1 MPVFSTVPPA
11 LSVIIISYNTRQMT
25 LDCLSSI
32 YAETKTNFEI
42 IVVDNASDDGSQE
55 AIRQS
60 FPQVTLIAETVNH
73 GFAGAHNVAMPHCRA
88 EMLLL
93 LNPDTVVLDGALD
106 ALMEFSRQRPEAG
119 IWGGRTLFANR
130 SLNPASC
137 WHRQTLWSLF
147 CRASGL
153 AVIFSGSE
161 FFNKEPYGGWL
172 RDRIREVDIVSG
184 CFFLISRS
192 TWNKLG
198 GFDPVFRMY
207 GEEADLCLRAGR
219 MGLQPAITPAATI
232 IHYGGASEKVRADK
246 MVRLLQAKAELIKKH
261 FPDHQRAPGLFLL
274 KLWPLSRHVALS
286 TASRLTSKKRLRE
299 KALVWRDVWKRRAE
313 WCNGFLASPAPK

>member
-1 MPVFSTVPPA
+1 MSVTPAKAPEFSI
-11 LSVIIISYNTRQMT
+11 IIISYNTRQMT

-32 YAETKTNFEI
+32 YTETKGNFEI
-42 IVVDNASDDGSQE
+42 VVVDNASHDGSPE
-55 AIRQS
+55 AIKRA
-60 FPQVTLIAETVNH
+60 FPQVTLIAERINH
-73 GFAGAHNVAMPHCRA
+73 GFAGAHSVALPYCRA

-93 LNPDTVVLDGALD
+93 LNPDTVVLNGALD
-106 ALMEFSRQRPEAG
+106 ALFEFSQQCPQAG
-119 IWGGRTLFANR
+119 IWGGRTLYADGT
-130 SLNPASC
+130 LNPASC

-161 FFNKEPYGGWL
+161 FFNQEPYGGWP
-172 RDRIREVDIVSG
+172 RDDIREVDIVSG

-192 TWNKLG
+192 TWDRLG

-219 MGLQPAITPAATI
+219 LGLQPAITPAATI

-246 MVRLLQAKAELIKKH
+246 MVRLLQAKAELINKH
-261 FPDHQRAPGLFLL
+261 FTDLQRGPGLFLL
-274 KLWPLSRHVALS
+274 KLWPLSRHVALFV
-286 TASRLTSKKRLRE
+286 ASRIFRKNRLRE
-299 KALVWRDVWKRRAE
+299 KALVWSTVWKRRAE
-313 WCNGFLASPAPK
+313 WCSGFPATSART